1 MGSDLRQQLYID
13 GLIRDPNA
21 AMTAL
26 TGGVSADIFRITDAD
41 RTFAVKRVLPKLRVQ
56 QDWYADTSRIHTEIN
71 CLEYMGKLLPQAVPQ
86 LIAARPDHGY
96 LLMEYLGDR
105 FNNWK
110 APLMCG
116 QCVELNAFK
125 AGDTLGKIHHLTW
138 GNDGLK
144 SRFNALHN
152 FRQLR
157 LDPYFYTLI
166 SGHPDLQDRIE
177 IEIHQLQTNRLCLMH
192 GDYSPKNLMFSDDRM
207 VVLDWEVA
215 CYADPAFDIGF
226 LLNHLILKAAY
237 RPQQA
242 TDYLALA
249 QTVWTAYKAQI
260 GDQTAAFVNQ
270 RLAGL
275 LPLLL
280 LARIDGKSP
289 VEYLVSPRPQEMVR
303 SMARTAL
310 ASPFS
315 GTMPM
320 CINWIQQIKE
330 WNNENNPH

>member
-26 TGGVSADIFRITDAD
+26 TGGVSADIFRITDSD
-41 RTFAVKRVLPKLRVQ
+41 RTCVVKRVLAKLRVR
-56 QDWYADTSRIHTEIN
+56 QDWYADISRVQTEIN
-71 CLEYMGKLLPQAVPQ
+71 SLQYLGQLLPGAVPQ

-96 LLMEYLGDR
+96 LMMEYLGDG
-105 FNNWK
+105 FINWK
-110 APLMCG
+110 ADLMRG
-116 QCVELNAFK
+116 QCVERHAFT
-125 AGDTLGKIHHLTW
+125 AGDILGKIHHLTW
-138 GNDGLK
+138 GNAGLE
-144 SRFNALHN
+144 SQFNALQN

-157 LDPYFYTLI
+157 LDPYFHALI
-166 SGHPDLQDRIE
+166 SVHPDLRQRIE
-177 IEIHQLQTNRLCLMH
+177 TEIHQLQSNRLCLMH

-207 VVLDWEVA
+207 AVLDWEVA

-237 RPQQA
+237 RPPQA

-249 QTVWTAYKAQI
+249 QTAWTAYTAQI
-260 GDQTAAFVNQ
+260 GDQAAAFVEQ

-289 VEYLVSPRPQEMVR
+289 VEYIVSPQPREMVR
-303 SMARTAL
+303 FMARTAL
-310 ASPFS
+310 AAPFS

-320 CINWIQQIKE
+320 CINWMQQIKE
-330 WNNENNPH
+330 WTNENNPH

>member
-26 TGGVSADIFRITDAD
+26 TGGVSADIFRITDMD
-41 RTFAVKRVLPKLRVQ
+41 RTLVVKRVLPKLRVQ
-56 QDWYADTSRIHTEIN
+56 QDWYADISRVQTEIN
-71 CLEYMGKLLPQAVPQ
+71 CLEYLGQLLPQAVPQ
-86 LIAARPDHGY
+86 LIAARPEHGY
-96 LLMEYLGDR
+96 LLMEYLGDH
-105 FNNWK
+105 FSNWK
-110 APLMCG
+110 SHLMRG
-116 QCVELNAFK
+116 QCVERHAFN

-138 GNDGLK
+138 GNDGVE
-144 SRFNALHN
+144 SEFNALQN
-152 FRQLR
+152 FQQLR
-157 LDPYFYTLI
+157 LDPYFHALI
-166 SGHPDLQDRIE
+166 SFHSDLRQRIE
-177 IEIHQLQTNRLCLMH
+177 AEIHQLQSNRLCLMH

-207 VVLDWEVA
+207 AVLDWEVG

-242 TDYLALA
+242 TDYLALV
-249 QTVWTAYKAQI
+249 QTVWTAYTAQI
-260 GDQTAAFVNQ
+260 GDQAAAFVEQ

-289 VEYLVSPRPQEMVR
+289 VEYLVSPQPREMVR

-310 ASPFS
+310 AAPFS

-320 CINWIQQIKE
+320 CINWIQQIKG
-330 WNNENNPH
+330 WNNESHPH